1 MNRDTAKVI
10 ARRAER
16 KQEQFEQFE
25 QKCKAAPTSFF
36 IKHGGRTIKNPHYV
50 LRAKRK

>member
-16 KQEQFEQFE
+16 KQQQFE

-36 IKHGGRTIKNPHYV
+36 VKHGGRTLKNPHYV
-50 LRAKRK
+50 PKAKRK